1 MCVIQQRRAA
11 ARTAASASFVRSF
24 CSLPCLTHTHSLAS
38 YSIIISSIIMFRV
51 ARVLARASSVAR
63 VRLVT
68 APTLVASQ
76 VCARAR
82 GDLGACWTSNGY

>member
-24 CSLPCLTHTHSLAS
+24 CSLPCLAHTHSLAT
-38 YSIIISSIIMFRV
+38 YSIIISTIMFRV

-76 VCARAR
+76 V
-82 GDLGACWTSNGY
+82 